1 MIREVFVS
9 ATICA
14 LLLSSN
20 TFAQEFNRSSLPI
33 QPGAFK
39 GRVAPRTKD
48 SVKDFPVEV
57 SAPQGAPNVL
67 LIMTDDV
74 GFGASS
80 TFGGPIP
87 TPTMDRLASSGLR
100 YNQFHTTALCSPT
113 RAALITGRN
122 HHTCATGAIMEL
134 GVGFPGYNTLMS
146 KSCGTIAETLKMNG
160 YNTSWY
166 GKNHN
171 VPDWH
176 TSQAGPFDLWP
187 VGLGF
192 EYFYGFIGGDTSQ
205 WAPALVENTKPI
217 EPDNEDGEYFFDV
230 DMADKAIGWM
240 KMQHAVAP
248 DKPFFAY
255 YAPGTAHA
263 PHHAPQ
269 EWIEKFKGKF
279 DKGWDVIREET
290 LARQK
295 KMGVV
300 PANTKLT
307 PRPDAIPAWNDLS
320 ADQKKVYAHM
330 MEVYC
335 AALAYCDHQMG
346 RLIDTIDEMGE
357 LDNTL
362 IIYIQGDNGAS
373 AEGGDQGMLNEMTMF
388 NNIPEKFSEVLRRMD
403 ELGGPTT
410 FNHYPAGW
418 AHAMDSPFQWTK
430 QVASHFGGTR
440 NGLVISWP
448 AKIKDAGGLRSQFH
462 HVIDIAPTI
471 LEAVGLPQP
480 DSINGVT
487 QLPIE
492 GVSMNYS
499 FGNADSPSTHTTQ
512 YFEMFGNRAI
522 YHDGWVAATTP
533 ATLPWKTG
541 NEPPIDQYKW
551 ELYNI
556 EDDFS
561 ESNNLASSE
570 PKKLQQLKEMFWVE
584 AAMHDALPIEN
595 TRIDRFDVSNRPS
608 LTRGRDTFTYVPGM
622 IRIPEGAAPDIKNKS
637 FRIAADIEIGDDG
650 GNGVLLTQGGRF
662 CGWGLYVLDGVPKFH
677 YNIVGVKRYDV
688 TGRETLKPGKHT
700 VALDFKYD
708 GGGKGKGGTATL
720 SVDGSKV
727 GETRFDIS
735 IPLRISL
742 DETLDCGE
750 DTGTPVSE
758 DYKVPFKF
766 TGEIE
771 KVVIELK

>member
-1 MIREVFVS
+1 MRRVLILTTLSV
-9 ATICA
+9 
-14 LLLSSN
+14 LLLSPV
-20 TFAQEFNRSSLPI
+20 TFAQDFNRSTLPI

-39 GRVAPRTKD
+39 GQVAPRTKD

-57 SAPQGAPNVL
+57 SAPNGAPNVL

-87 TPTMDRLASSGLR
+87 TPTMDRLAASGIR

-187 VGLGF
+187 AGLGF

-205 WAPALVENTKPI
+205 WAPALIENTKPI

-263 PHHAPQ
+263 PHHAPP
-269 EWIEKFKGKF
+269 EWIEKSKGKF
-279 DKGWDVIREET
+279 DKGRDVIREET
-290 LARQK
+290 LARQIQQ
-295 KMGVV
+295 GVV

-307 PRPDAIPAWNDLS
+307 ARPDAIPAWNDLN
-320 ADQKKVYAHM
+320 ADQKKVFTHM

-335 AALAYCDHQMG
+335 AALAHCDYQMG
-346 RLIDTIDEMGE
+346 RLIDTIEEMGE

-373 AEGGDQGMLNEMTMF
+373 AEGGDQGMLNEMTIF
-388 NNIPEKFSEVLRRMD
+388 NNIPEEFSEVIRRMD
-403 ELGGPTT
+403 ELGGPMT

-448 AKIKDAGGLRSQFH
+448 EKIKDVGSVRTQFH

-471 LEAVGLPQP
+471 LEAAGLPQP
-480 DSINGVT
+480 TSINGIT

-499 FGNADSPSTHTTQ
+499 FDDPDAPSTHTIQ
-512 YFEMFGNRAI
+512 YFEMFGNRAL

-533 ATLPWKTG
+533 ATLPWVIAENAPT
-541 NEPPIDQYKW
+541 IDQYKW

-556 EDDFS
+556 ENDFS
-561 ESNNLASSE
+561 EANNLAASE
-570 PKKLQQLKEMFWVE
+570 PDKLRQMKEMFWVE
-584 AAMHDALPIEN
+584 AAMHNALPIEN

-608 LTRGRDTFTYVPGM
+608 LTRGRESFTYVPGM
-622 IRIPEGAAPDIKNKS
+622 IRIPEGAAPNIKNRS
-637 FRIAADIEIGDDG
+637 FRISADIEVGVDG
-650 GNGVLLTQGGRF
+650 ADGVLLTQGGRF
-662 CGWGLYVLDGVPKFH
+662 CGWGLYVLKGVPKFH
-677 YNIVGVKRYDV
+677 YNVVGVTRYDV
-688 TGRETLKPGKHT
+688 AGKEALKPGKHT
-700 VALDFKYD
+700 IALDFKYD
-708 GGGKGKGGTATL
+708 GGGLGKGGLATL
-720 SVDGSKV
+720 SVDGTKV
-727 GETRFDIS
+727 GETQFDIS
-735 IPLRISL
+735 IPMRISL

-771 KVVIELK
+771 KVTVELK